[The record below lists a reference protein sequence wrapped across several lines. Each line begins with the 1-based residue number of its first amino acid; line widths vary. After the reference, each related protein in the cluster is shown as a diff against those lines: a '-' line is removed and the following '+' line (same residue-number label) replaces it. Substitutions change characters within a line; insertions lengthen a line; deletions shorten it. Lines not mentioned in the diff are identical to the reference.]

1 MRNTFM
7 KIILPGITT
16 ALAAVSIQSMAD
28 ELPLP
33 SWNDGNNRQALLEFV
48 EVVTTPE
55 SPDFVKTSKRIAVFD
70 NDGTLWAEKPLY
82 SQFFYVVDRVR
93 EMANEHP
100 EWRDAEP
107 FASILRGDLEA
118 ALAGGTNPVLELLM
132 TTHAGMTAGEF
143 GAAVADWF
151 ETARHPVSKK
161 PYRAM
166 VYKPMLE
173 LIDFLHENNFKVF
186 IVSGG
191 GRDFVRV
198 ISESYYGIVPERVI
212 GSSVKSGYE
221 LRDGK
226 PVIVKLPEVDL
237 INDKAGKP
245 VGINRYIGQRPI
257 LAIGNSDGDFEMLEY
272 TTAGAGR
279 RMGMLLH
286 HDDAEREWA
295 YDRVSHV
302 GKLERG
308 LDEGP
313 RRGWKIISMKNDWKQ
328 VFSSDL

>member
-1 MRNTFM
+1 
-7 KIILPGITT
+7 
-16 ALAAVSIQSMAD
+16 
-28 ELPLP
+28 
-33 SWNDGNNRQALLEFV
+33 
-48 EVVTTPE
+48 
-55 SPDFVKTSKRIAVFD
+55 
-70 NDGTLWAEKPLY
+70 
-82 SQFFYVVDRVR
+82 
-93 EMANEHP
+93 
-100 EWRDAEP
+100 
-107 FASILRGDLEA
+107 
-118 ALAGGTNPVLELLM
+118 
-132 TTHAGMTAGEF
+132 
-143 GAAVADWF
+143 
-151 ETARHPVSKK
+151 
-161 PYRAM
+161 
-166 VYKPMLE
+166 
-173 LIDFLHENNFKVF
+173 
-186 IVSGG
+186 
-191 GRDFVRV
+191 
-198 ISESYYGIVPERVI
+198 
-212 GSSVKSGYE
+212 
-221 LRDGK
+221 
-226 PVIVKLPEVDL
+226 VDL